1 MLVYFW
7 FLENWGRWFSIKCCF
22 FILGMLCDL
31 FLWWVL
37 DVCLV
42 FFYFKKDSV
51 YIGYVELGLM
61 SDIMGYICWF
71 LFFYWKV
78 EKL

>member
-1 MLVYFW
+1 
-7 FLENWGRWFSIKCCF
+7 
-22 FILGMLCDL
+22 MLCDL

-42 FFYFKKDSV
+42 FFYYKKDSV

-71 LFFYWKV
+71 LFFYWNLKNYKIKKKYDV
-78 EKL
+78 LYENFIMYEKN